1 MWIVQ
6 KIKRESLVIQLP
18 DSSLTELN
26 NYNFYSMKEGF
37 FMFGKKKKVKHAER
51 HVDYKVSSENLAMPE
66 LHIGEDKGE
75 EQPEKKDDGF
85 ITYENVAIPE
95 VHIKKR
101 KEAGQ
106 YIRGKNIAELID
118 FRAWKTFSVL

>member
-1 MWIVQ
+1 
-6 KIKRESLVIQLP
+6 
-18 DSSLTELN
+18 
-26 NYNFYSMKEGF
+26 
-37 FMFGKKKKVKHAER
+37 MFGKKKKVKHAER

-66 LHIGEDKGE
+66 LNIGEDKGE

-101 KEAGQ
+101 K
-106 YIRGKNIAELID
+106 
-118 FRAWKTFSVL
+118 

>member
-1 MWIVQ
+1 M
-6 KIKRESLVIQLP
+6 KT
-18 DSSLTELN
+18 TEL
-26 NYNFYSMKEGF
+26 KKGF
-37 FMFGKKKKVKHAER
+37 QDGKYEEMCIR
-51 HVDYKVSSENLAMPE
+51 DSYKVSSENLAMPE

-101 KEAGQ
+101 K
-106 YIRGKNIAELID
+106 
-118 FRAWKTFSVL
+118 

>member
-1 MWIVQ
+1 V
-6 KIKRESLVIQLP
+6 KISVIQLP

-37 FMFGKKKKVKHAER
+37 FMFGKKKKVKRAER

-101 KEAGQ
+101 K
-106 YIRGKNIAELID
+106 
-118 FRAWKTFSVL
+118 

>member
-1 MWIVQ
+1 MV
-6 KIKRESLVIQLP
+6 KR
-18 DSSLTELN
+18 
-26 NYNFYSMKEGF
+26 
-37 FMFGKKKKVKHAER
+37 KKVKHAER

-66 LHIGEDKGE
+66 LHIGKDKGE

-101 KEAGQ
+101 K
-106 YIRGKNIAELID
+106 
-118 FRAWKTFSVL
+118 

>member
-1 MWIVQ
+1 MRIMSSKAMDEVNKPLGQCRYIVNVVR
-6 KIKRESLVIQLP
+6 ISYFLSI
-18 DSSLTELN
+18 DFSIW
-26 NYNFYSMKEGF
+26 GF
-37 FMFGKKKKVKHAER
+37 DNGKKKKVKHAER

-101 KEAGQ
+101 K
-106 YIRGKNIAELID
+106 
-118 FRAWKTFSVL
+118 

>member
-75 EQPEKKDDGF
+75 EQPEKKDDVYPFHNWKREGF
-85 ITYENVAIPE
+85 YEIITIF
-95 VHIKKR
+95 
-101 KEAGQ
+101 
-106 YIRGKNIAELID
+106 
-118 FRAWKTFSVL
+118 FRSIS

>member
-1 MWIVQ
+1 M
-6 KIKRESLVIQLP
+6 RFEQL
-18 DSSLTELN
+18 LL
-26 NYNFYSMKEGF
+26 FIILKEGF

-66 LHIGEDKGE
+66 LHIGEDNCKE
-75 EQPEKKDDGF
+75 APEKEKDEF

-101 KEAGQ
+101 K
-106 YIRGKNIAELID
+106 
-118 FRAWKTFSVL
+118 

>member
-66 LHIGEDKGE
+66 LHM
-75 EQPEKKDDGF
+75 EKIRVK
-85 ITYENVAIPE
+85 NSL
-95 VHIKKR
+95 KR
-101 KEAGQ
+101 KTMDLLPM
-106 YIRGKNIAELID
+106 RM
-118 FRAWKTFSVL
+118 

>member
-1 MWIVQ
+1 
-6 KIKRESLVIQLP
+6 
-18 DSSLTELN
+18 
-26 NYNFYSMKEGF
+26 
-37 FMFGKKKKVKHAER
+37 MFGKKKKVKHAER
-51 HVDYKVSSENLAMPE
+51 HVDYKVSSENLE

-101 KEAGQ
+101 K
-106 YIRGKNIAELID
+106 
-118 FRAWKTFSVL
+118 

>member
-1 MWIVQ
+1 M
-6 KIKRESLVIQLP
+6 KISVIQLP

-37 FMFGKKKKVKHAER
+37 LCLVKEKVKHAER

-66 LHIGEDKGE
+66 LHIGKDKGE

-101 KEAGQ
+101 K
-106 YIRGKNIAELID
+106 
-118 FRAWKTFSVL
+118 

>member
-18 DSSLTELN
+18 GNPRDQVKISGNSITGFN

-37 FMFGKKKKVKHAER
+37 FMFGKKKKVKRAER

-101 KEAGQ
+101 K
-106 YIRGKNIAELID
+106 
-118 FRAWKTFSVL
+118 

>member
-37 FMFGKKKKVKHAER
+37 FMFGKKKKEGEHRTLQLITDKEMPFGYVEAYIIKYLVRIWLCQNFILEKIRVKN
-51 HVDYKVSSENLAMPE
+51 SL
-66 LHIGEDKGE
+66 
-75 EQPEKKDDGF
+75 
-85 ITYENVAIPE
+85 
-95 VHIKKR
+95 KR
-101 KEAGQ
+101 KTMDLLPM
-106 YIRGKNIAELID
+106 RM
-118 FRAWKTFSVL
+118 

>member
-75 EQPEKKDDGF
+75 EQPEKKDIVSLSKFKFLQDEC
-85 ITYENVAIPE
+85 ILALA
-95 VHIKKR
+95 KK
-101 KEAGQ
+101 
-106 YIRGKNIAELID
+106 YPDFYFELLPDIE
-118 FRAWKTFSVL
+118 FTGLERV

>member
-37 FMFGKKKKVKHAER
+37 LCLVKEKVKHAG
-51 HVDYKVSSENLAMPE
+51 VM
-66 LHIGEDKGE
+66 
-75 EQPEKKDDGF
+75 
-85 ITYENVAIPE
+85 
-95 VHIKKR
+95 
-101 KEAGQ
+101 
-106 YIRGKNIAELID
+106 
-118 FRAWKTFSVL
+118 

>member
-37 FMFGKKKKVKHAER
+37 FMFGKK
-51 HVDYKVSSENLAMPE
+51 
-66 LHIGEDKGE
+66 
-75 EQPEKKDDGF
+75 
-85 ITYENVAIPE
+85 NV
-95 VHIKKR
+95 
-101 KEAGQ
+101 
-106 YIRGKNIAELID
+106 GKNKYLGEIHDILLDINLRNAQ
-118 FRAWKTFSVL
+118 KK

>member
-1 MWIVQ
+1 MYSRNLFVLDFVRRFFVSCAQIFEAYVDEIRVRLAENQPQKQVQ
-6 KIKRESLVIQLP
+6 ERLREYILQKRGI
-18 DSSLTELN
+18 
-26 NYNFYSMKEGF
+26 
-37 FMFGKKKKVKHAER
+37 FMFGKKKKVKRAER

-101 KEAGQ
+101 K
-106 YIRGKNIAELID
+106 
-118 FRAWKTFSVL
+118 